1 MTSLYDHL
9 SLREL
14 KDRADFHQKE
24 LKRITKEIEKREK
37 EGNYYG
43 NLWEPLDVLKKK
55 NNLNFVLPTEVETP
69 SRKEERKLTK
79 EGNAD
84 IKNMILQAKNNIKN
98 EIKNEIVKKSI
109 NPEVLRFLNSSD
121 SNTSNTLNS
130 NKNIKNNV
138 EEDDEEEDSSE
149 SEIDGENVDEMS
161 SEVVVKE
168 TNILKQLNL
177 GNIPQQTKKKVIRKK
192 KEEKTYEDLNPTIRD
207 LWSKD

>member
-149 SEIDGENVDEMS
+149 SEIDGEDVDETS

-177 GNIPQQTKKKVIRKK
+177 GNVPQQTKKKVIRKK

>member
-98 EIKNEIVKKSI
+98 EIKNEIVKKNI
-109 NPEVLRFLNSSD
+109 NPEVLRFLNSNN
-121 SNTSNTLNS
+121 SNNSTS

-149 SEIDGENVDEMS
+149 SEIDGEDVDETS

-177 GNIPQQTKKKVIRKK
+177 GNVPQQTKKKVIRKK